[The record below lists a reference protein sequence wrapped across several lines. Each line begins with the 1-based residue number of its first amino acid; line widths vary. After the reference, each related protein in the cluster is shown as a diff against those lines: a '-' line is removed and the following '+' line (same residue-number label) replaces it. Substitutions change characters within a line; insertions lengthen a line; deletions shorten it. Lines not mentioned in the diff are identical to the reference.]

1 MVALDNREIASGF
14 GIFDQKKRSQVSPF
28 KGIKKENIPYVKPL
42 GLARGT
48 VNC

>member
-1 MVALDNREIASGF
+1 MKDNISFERTAS
-14 GIFDQKKRSQVSPF
+14 DQKKRSQASPF